1 MRTQPQDYHQF
12 ADTRAWLGIENA
24 ADTLSNLGLLAVGI
38 LGLAFLWRERG
49 AVGSRRFGSPVELA
63 PYFVFFAG
71 IVATSAGSAYYHL
84 APGDARLA
92 WDRLPMAVAFMSLLA
107 AVIVERVSV
116 RAGLRLLWPLVA
128 LGAAS
133 VVYWRISAAV
143 GAEDLRPYGVVQFG
157 SIAAILAIAA
167 LYRSRYTHAGAI
179 FLAAALYG
187 AAKIFE
193 ALDREIYA
201 LGELASG
208 HTLKHLAAAAG
219 AYVILASL
227 QRRQKMGQKMGSD
240 PIYSEKGV

>member
-1 MRTQPQDYHQF
+1 MNLRVQPQDYHHF

-24 ADTLSNLGLLAVGI
+24 ADTLSNLGLFAVGI
-38 LGLAFLWRERG
+38 MGLAFLWRER
-49 AVGSRRFGSPVELA
+49 AVGASRRFGSPAEIA

-71 IVATSAGSAYYHL
+71 VLATSAGSAYYHL

-107 AVIVERVSV
+107 ALIAERVSV
-116 RAGLRLLWPLVA
+116 RAGLRLLWPLVV

-133 VVYWRISAAV
+133 VVYWRVSAAV
-143 GAEDLRPYGVVQFG
+143 GAEDLRPYVAVQFG

-167 LYRSRYTHAGAI
+167 SFRSRYTHGGAI
-179 FLAAALYG
+179 LLAAAVYA
-187 AAKIFE
+187 AAKILE

-201 LGELASG
+201 LGHLASG

-219 AYVILASL
+219 AYVVLQSL
-227 QRRQKMGQKMGSD
+227 QRRRLAGRSARR
-240 PIYSEKGV
+240 